1 MPRSGGQRLYRAGLR
16 RSIPKIEQCPDLPQG
31 LPSGRALLDE
41 VLAPTVCG
49 AAAAASGAAPAAASG
64 AAPAAAYGAAI
75 AAASGAAIAV
85 ASAVAS
91 APGVAVPGALAG
103 ATTCAGPL
111 LPHGLPEVVARLP
124 PRLPLVR
131 KLVPALLRGIAA
143 GGRGLLGT
151 VPYSWSVAGA
161 AVRSAAIVITRRR
174 WWALSS
180 RSRPSFALAL
190 IRLTAAAA
198 VSAATAAA
206 AVSGTLQRRRGC
218 AGRRGQGR
226 GRLCHIHPEPGP
238 GRSQVHHSRRGSTA
252 VAATTGPDVKRR
264 RPDGDN
270 EDDRRACYQ
279 GAAGADTSE
288 VSACCLGGRVSVPL
302 PRGTLPCAPTHSDS
316 LGGLHTAWKR
326 GRSHW
331 TFVRLRPV
339 QVPRDSRAD
348 PRPGR

>member
-1 MPRSGGQRLYRAGLR
+1 M
-16 RSIPKIEQCPDLPQG
+16 
-31 LPSGRALLDE
+31 
-41 VLAPTVCG
+41 
-49 AAAAASGAAPAAASG
+49 
-64 AAPAAAYGAAI
+64 
-75 AAASGAAIAV
+75 
-85 ASAVAS
+85 ASAVAT
-91 APGVAVPGALAG
+91 APGVAVPVARARPARGRPRIGALA
-103 ATTCAGPL
+103 ATACAGPL
-111 LPHGLPEVVARLP
+111 LPHRLPGGLARLP
-124 PRLPLVR
+124 PRLLLVR
-131 KLVPALLRGIAA
+131 TLLTALLRGITA
-143 GGRGLLGT
+143 RGLLGT
-151 VPYSWSVAGA
+151 VPYSRSAAG
-161 AVRSAAIVITRRR
+161 RSAAIVITGRR

-180 RSRPSFALAL
+180 RSRPSVALAL
-190 IRLTAAAA
+190 VRLTAAT
-198 VSAATAAA
+198 ATATSATA
-206 AVSGTLQRRRGC
+206 SGTLRRRRGHT
-218 AGRRGQGR
+218 GRRGQAR

-238 GRSQVHHSRRGSTA
+238 GRSQVHHSRGGSAA
-252 VAATTGPDVKRR
+252 VPATTGPDVKRR

-339 QVPRDSRAD
+339 LVPTGSRAD